1 MSIGVLLDSK
11 LFETLM
17 YKIMFLV
24 PLVKPLTFLSATCYA
39 GIY

>member
-11 LFETLM
+11 LFKNLT

-24 PLVKPLTFLSATCYA
+24 PLVEPLTILSATCYA
-39 GIY
+39 GIF